1 MVGFKL
7 ARLAPVALIF
17 MLCLSALAAGA
28 CAVAEDAGGGAPSAE
43 PLSAK
48 LFLTLDEG
56 DLPFDAL
63 TLWSAQR
70 FLDGFGIIG
79 RTFIRSELQDDFA
92 EFIPDASLDAG
103 NDILMLELLF
113 DNTGASALEFELN
126 GDDGQFALL
135 LNATTTSETSAVYPT
150 AWIEVTSPA
159 TEDGDISFINP
170 RADDPLDVVHHARA
184 DDKLTLAPNA
194 MERVWLTFEIAP
206 EFEERPVAL
215 RYQPASGDAVEFALI
230 D

>member
-1 MVGFKL
+1 
-7 ARLAPVALIF
+7 

-43 PLSAK
+43 PPPGGA
-48 LFLTLDEG
+48 FLNLDEG

-70 FLDGFGIIG
+70 FLDGSIFG
-79 RTFIRSELQDDFA
+79 RFIRGQLQNEFTD
-92 EFIPDASLDAG
+92 FIPDANLDPG
-103 NDILMLELLF
+103 NDILMVELLF
-113 DNTGASALEFELN
+113 DNAAGASELEFELN
-126 GDDGQFALL
+126 GDNGQFTLILNSATAL
-135 LNATTTSETSAVYPT
+135 AETSAVYPT

-170 RADDPLDVVHHARA
+170 RADDPLDVKWHVG
-184 DDKLTLAPNA
+184 DDEPLTLAPGA
-194 MERVWLTFEIAP
+194 TARVWLPFVITP
-206 EFEERPVAL
+206 GLEERPIAL
-215 RYQPASGDAVEFALI
+215 RYQPASGDPVEFVLI

>member
-1 MVGFKL
+1 
-7 ARLAPVALIF
+7 
-17 MLCLSALAAGA
+17 MLCLSALAALA

-43 PLSAK
+43 PPPFK
-48 LFLTLDEG
+48 LFLDLDEG

-70 FLDGFGIIG
+70 FLDESRFGFLIRG
-79 RTFIRSELQDDFA
+79 RLQNEFT
-92 EFIPDASLDAG
+92 EFIPDANLDPG
-103 NDILMLELLF
+103 NDILMVELLF
-113 DNTGASALEFELN
+113 DNAAGASELEFELN
-126 GDDGQFALL
+126 GEDGRFALL
-135 LNATTTSETSAVYPT
+135 LNATTTAETSAVYPK
-150 AWIEVTSPA
+150 AWIEVTA
-159 TEDGDISFINP
+159 DVTEPGNVDFIRPSIDNP
-170 RADDPLDVVHHARA
+170 PEVEWHAGV

-215 RYQPASGDAVEFALI
+215 RYQPASVDPVEFVLI